1 MVQNMLEKIIFAAR
15 WLLAPLYL
23 GLIGAL
29 ILLVYRYIAEFVTL
43 VQGTFNSNREVFTL
57 DLLGL
62 LDLVLLG
69 NLVLIILFAGYEN
82 FVSVIDAA
90 KDSPDRPDWMG
101 KVNFSGLKLKLIGS
115 LVALSV
121 IELLRDFLQLS
132 EKEDQN
138 IGQGLIWR
146 LALHL
151 TFVISGVLF
160 SVMDRISE
168 THPILRSPKDR

>member
-1 MVQNMLEKIIFAAR
+1 V
-15 WLLAPLYL
+15 
-23 GLIGAL
+23 
-29 ILLVYRYIAEFVTL
+29 
-43 VQGTFNSNREVFTL
+43 
-57 DLLGL
+57 
-62 LDLVLLG
+62 
-69 NLVLIILFAGYEN
+69 N

-168 THPILRSPKDR
+168 THPLFPSPKDR

>member
-1 MVQNMLEKIIFAAR
+1 MVQNILEKIIFAAR

>member
-1 MVQNMLEKIIFAAR
+1 
-15 WLLAPLYL
+15 
-23 GLIGAL
+23 L

-57 DLLGL
+57 DLLGR

-82 FVSVIDAA
+82 FVSVIDSA

>member
-1 MVQNMLEKIIFAAR
+1 MVQNILEKIIFAAR

-43 VQGTFNSNREVFTL
+43 VQGTLNSNREVFTL

-132 EKEDQN
+132 DKEDQN